1 MSVVPV
7 ILSGRQAF
15 DPRATLFA
23 HNEAG
28 VWYDAS
34 DLGTMFTTSDGT
46 TPVTAVE
53 QAVGLILDKSRGLA
67 VGAELVTNGDFSGGL
82 TSWTNSSAGT
92 GTAAV
97 SSGVL
102 TLTRGA
108 DSNNI
113 GAVDQ
118 KLTTVANTWYRVTL
132 TAGGAG
138 GPRIF
143 VGTAQGG
150 TTLLSY
156 AISPVGAVVA
166 YFMAT
171 GTTSWLRFNGATN
184 NSSVTIDDV
193 SIKAVSGTH
202 AIQPTAASRPVL
214 RNRYNLLERSQEF
227 DNAYWTK
234 TNASISA
241 NATTAPDGTLTADK
255 LIDTVTNAEHY
266 AERAYATAGGSHT
279 FRAFLK
285 AAERTW
291 GVLRGVNSAAV
302 NCRAWF
308 DLANGVAGAVTG
320 TGTSTITAAGNG
332 WYFCTVTVPLANTS
346 AFEWRIGVTN
356 ADNTVAYAG
365 DGTSG
370 IFVWGADLRA
380 ANDTAFPYQR
390 INAATDY
397 DSDAT
402 KFPLY
407 LAFDGSDDSLYT
419 AANLDLSGTDKVTVF
434 AGVTKL
440 SDAATGVLAELS
452 ADWSANNGSFLLAA
466 PNGAAANY
474 TGAIRGTANAVPV
487 ASSIS
492 APITSVVTL
501 SGNISG
507 DLAELRVAGAVAAT
521 VTSDLGTGN
530 FGSYQLNIGRRN
542 NASSPFNGRI
552 YQLIVRGA
560 ASSAAEISSTER
572 WVAGKQG
579 RAL

>member
-23 HNEAG
+23 HNEPGA
-28 VWYDAS
+28 WYDAS

-67 VGAELVTNGDFSGGL
+67 LGPELVSNGDFSNGSTGWGL
-82 TSWTNSSAGT
+82 A
-92 GTAAV
+92 
-97 SSGVL
+97 SGVWSVASGVASTVGGSGGSL
-102 TLTRGA
+102 TQ
-108 DSNNI
+108 SI
-113 GAVDQ
+113 S
-118 KLTTVANTWYRVTL
+118 L
-132 TAGGAG
+132 TAGRSYVVTLDISGWSANT
-138 GPRIF
+138 I
-143 VGTAQGG
+143 VAQFTGG
-150 TTLLSY
+150 TTVS
-156 AISPVGAVVA
+156 GAVGPLA
-166 YFMAT
+166 
-171 GTTSWLRFNGATN
+171 NGRY
-184 NSSVTIDDV
+184 STIMT
-193 SIKAVSGTH
+193 AVSGNTTLAIAKNSAVTALSVDNISVREIAGTH
-202 AIQPTAASRPVL
+202 AIQPSSASRPVL

-285 AAERTW
+285 ADERTW

-320 TGTSTITAAGNG
+320 TATSTITAAGNG

-356 ADNTVAYAG
+356 ADNTVVYAG

-370 IFVWGADLRA
+370 IFVWGADLRP

-390 INAATDY
+390 IEAATVY

-419 AANLDLSGTDKVTVF
+419 AANLDLSATDKVTVF

-440 SDAATGVLAELS
+440 SDAAAAALAELS
-452 ADWSANNGSFLLAA
+452 ANINSNDGTFLVGAPVGSPITDSYLFGSKGTNRTDALSGLTFSAPVTSVITGVANIPGDICTVRI
-466 PNGAAANY
+466 NGAQVATS
-474 TGAIRGTANAVPV
+474 TG
-487 ASSIS
+487 
-492 APITSVVTL
+492 
-501 SGNISG
+501 
-507 DLAELRVAGAVAAT
+507 DQ
-521 VTSDLGTGN
+521 GTGN
-530 FGSYQLNIGRRN
+530 YGSYPLYIGRRN
-542 NASSPFNGRI
+542 NANLPYNGRI
-552 YQLIVRGA
+552 HQLIVRGA
-560 ASSAAEISSTER
+560 ASSAAEISSAER
-572 WVAGKQG
+572 YIAGKQG